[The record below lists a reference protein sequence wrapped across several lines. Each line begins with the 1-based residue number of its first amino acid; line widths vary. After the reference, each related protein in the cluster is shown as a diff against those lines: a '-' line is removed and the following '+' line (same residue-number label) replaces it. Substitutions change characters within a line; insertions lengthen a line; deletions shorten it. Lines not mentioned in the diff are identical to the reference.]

1 LEDTAIDSVARLG
14 SMAPVTL
21 SKNVTSYEA
30 TLPNVSLAPGLY
42 RLQIVA
48 QLEGMP
54 LIGYLDMPLLQVL

>member
-1 LEDTAIDSVARLG
+1 
-14 SMAPVTL
+14 MAPVTL